1 MYSKSEEF
9 CLFAHQIEHEE
20 SMSRLYKCY
29 SELFPEVELW
39 KQLES
44 EEKNHAKLIHPIIRK
59 VCDETINFSGELESC
74 DRIKKSIIRL
84 NEEIIKVK
92 NTDIDL
98 DYALRT
104 AIEIEESMVELDF
117 FRSMDTDAP
126 LVEDMLRHI
135 IQETEKHR
143 FALIKTKREF
153 IKEVET
159 KNISGIKRTNS
170 KFKEYK
176 SDIRDKE
183 INLNRELGK

>member
-9 CLFAHQIEHEE
+9 CLFAHQIEYEE
-20 SMSRLYKCY
+20 IMSKLYKCY
-29 SELFPEVELW
+29 SKLFPEVELW

-44 EEKNHAKLIHPIIRK
+44 DEKNHAKLIHPIIRK

-84 NEEIIKVK
+84 NEEIIKGE

-98 DYALRT
+98 DYALKT

-126 LVEDMLRHI
+126 LVEDLLRHI

-143 FALIKTKREF
+143 YALINAKIKFMKEF
-153 IKEVET
+153 ESRKDNKV
-159 KNISGIKRTNS
+159 KGSVS
-170 KFKEYK
+170 KFKT
-176 SDIRDKE
+176 SDSKIQDKD
-183 INLNRELGK
+183 IKLDREFGK